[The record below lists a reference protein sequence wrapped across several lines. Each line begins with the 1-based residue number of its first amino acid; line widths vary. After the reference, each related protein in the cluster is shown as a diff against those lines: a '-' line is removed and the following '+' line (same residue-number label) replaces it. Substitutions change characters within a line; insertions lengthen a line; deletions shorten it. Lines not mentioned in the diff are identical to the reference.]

1 MVQQIHFHI
10 WILNVNTNIHFQNA
24 LMTFEEER
32 VQDALDAFR
41 EMEKMC
47 ARDVGWLTSV
57 RNHVFS
63 STDVS

>member
-1 MVQQIHFHI
+1 
-10 WILNVNTNIHFQNA
+10 
-24 LMTFEEER
+24 MTFEEER

-47 ARDVGWLTSV
+47 AHDVGWLTSV

-63 STDVS
+63 SSDVSKTPQKTLRN